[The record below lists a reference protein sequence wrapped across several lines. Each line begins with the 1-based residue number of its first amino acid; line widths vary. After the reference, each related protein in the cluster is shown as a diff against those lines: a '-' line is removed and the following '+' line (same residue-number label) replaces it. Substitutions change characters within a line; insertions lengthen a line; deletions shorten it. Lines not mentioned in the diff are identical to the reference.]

1 MAEIRGVVQDVIYT
15 NEQTGYSVL
24 ELETEGSLSL
34 VVTGNIP
41 LPGNGE
47 VIEAEGELVSHPVY
61 GQQFKARRVTRSF
74 PEEAN
79 DLLLYLS
86 SGVIKGVG
94 LTTARRIV
102 TAFGAEA
109 LSVIENDPE
118 KLSEVKGITPKKAQ
132 EIGEAF
138 QRLAGLRS
146 LGDFLSGS
154 GLDAAISMALLHRF
168 GNEALS
174 RVLSDPY
181 LLVTLG
187 LTGNFEAVDRLA
199 EKQGIPRTS
208 PRRIDAGLLFTLSR
222 AEENGHVCLPESVLL
237 STAASRLSLDEG
249 DAAGALARLTD
260 AGQLISVPSDGENYI
275 YLPRLYRAERHVAE
289 KIASL
294 ARVRYKVPKGLML
307 LIEKAAAEL
316 LVSYTEKQTEALRV
330 AAENGAMILTG
341 GPGTGKTTAIR
352 GMIAML
358 EGLGCEVALAAPT
371 GRAAKRMSELCHRE
385 AKTIHRLLEVT
396 VDPRGEMIFNR
407 GVLNPL
413 AADAVILDELSMV
426 DVELMSSLLAALKEG
441 ARLIL
446 VGDADQLPSV
456 GAGTVL
462 ESLLESGV
470 LPSVRLDEIFRQA
483 RESKIIVGAHEVR
496 NGRIPPLREKSGD
509 LFFLPRRTSREMADT
524 VVDLVVNRLPD
535 RLSIMPEDIQI
546 LLPNRRG
553 AGGTEELNP
562 LLQEALN
569 PRGHGKREVRGRFSV
584 FREGDRVMQTAN
596 NYEIEWRKNDTS
608 EHGTGI
614 FNGDVGVIL
623 SIDNDG
629 GNMVIRFD
637 ERTAVYRFE
646 LLDQIE
652 LAYAV
657 TVHKSQ
663 GSEYPAVIFGAT
675 LSRSRLLNRSLF
687 YTAMTRAKKLLILVG
702 RPESIEE
709 MVANARPAA
718 RWSLL
723 SRFLA
728 EESGKYLM
736 R

>member
-1 MAEIRGVVQDVIYT
+1 MAEIRGVVTDVIYS
-15 NEQTGYSVL
+15 NEETGYSVL
-24 ELETEGSLSL
+24 ELESEGAVSL

-47 VIEAEGELVSHPVY
+47 IIEAEGELVSHPVY

-74 PEEAN
+74 PEESN

-102 TAFGAEA
+102 SAFGVEA
-109 LSVIENDPE
+109 LSIMENDPE
-118 KLSEVKGITPKKAQ
+118 RLSEIKGITPKKAL

-138 QRLAGLRS
+138 RRLAGLRA

-154 GLDAAISMALLHRF
+154 GLDAAISMELLRRF
-168 GNEALS
+168 GNEALP
-174 RVLSDPY
+174 RILSDPY

-187 LTGNFEAVDRLA
+187 MTVNFEAVDRLA
-199 EKQGIPRTS
+199 EKQGIPRSS
-208 PRRIDAGLLFTLSR
+208 PRRTDAGVLFMLSL
-222 AEENGHVCLPESVLL
+222 AEGNGHVCLPESLLL
-237 STAASRLSLDEG
+237 SSAASRLGLEKE
-249 DAAGALARLTD
+249 DAAESLSRLEG
-260 AGQLISVPSDGENYI
+260 AGQVIFSPFEGENYV

-289 KIASL
+289 KIAAL
-294 ARVRYKVPKGLML
+294 AKVRYKVPKGLLL
-307 LIEKAAAEL
+307 LIEKAAESL
-316 LVSYTEKQTEALRV
+316 LVSYTEKQTEALRA
-330 AAENGAMILTG
+330 AAENGVMILTG

-385 AKTIHRLLEVT
+385 ARTIHRLLEVT
-396 VDPRGEMIFNR
+396 VDPRGEMVFNR
-407 GVLNPL
+407 GALNPL
-413 AADAVILDELSMV
+413 PADAVILDELSMV
-426 DVELMSSLLAALKEG
+426 DVELMSSLLAALKDG

-462 ESLLESGV
+462 ESLLESGIV
-470 LPSVRLDEIFRQA
+470 PSVRLDEIFRQA
-483 RESKIIVGAHEVR
+483 RESRIIVGAHEVR
-496 NGRIPPLREKSGD
+496 NGRMPPLREKSGD

-524 VVDLVVNRLPD
+524 VVDLVTNRLPN
-535 RLSIMPEDIQI
+535 RLSILPEDVQI

-562 LLQEALN
+562 LLQDALN
-569 PRGHGKREVRGRFSV
+569 PKGHGKREVRGRFSV
-584 FREGDRVMQTAN
+584 FREGDRIMQTAN
-596 NYEIEWRKNDTS
+596 NYEIEWRKNDS
-608 EHGTGI
+608 LERGTGI

-629 GNMVIRFD
+629 GSMVIRFD

-709 MVANARPAA
+709 MVSNARPTA
-718 RWSLL
+718 RFSLL
-723 SRFLA
+723 SPFLS
-728 EESGKYLM
+728 EETGKYLM